1 VNNKQTVTSEG
12 RAGSPLPADHS
23 QDGGAHGV
31 TRPTSAFTLIE
42 VMVVVTLLSL
52 IVIALMGVFSST
64 QAAFR
69 ASVTQTDV
77 LEGGRA
83 AMDLIAGDLR
93 SMSPSLGATNILN
106 NSATSVPLANNG
118 LIPVNFYVSN
128 NLAVPPLVQS
138 LVGSVSG
145 NARTNVVESL
155 FLLSRQNQIWTGVG
169 YKVDTAGTNAINS
182 LYRFSMSTNVSTVN
196 GPGILFTNFLYCSLT
211 NSPPWSHLLD
221 GVVGFRVRAYDP
233 NGLWLTNGYSF
244 ETSNTLKMAVFF
256 QSALGEV
263 GCYMFSNALP
273 ASVEIELA
281 TLEDR
286 TLQRASIWP
295 NGSIAQS
302 NYLAQ
307 QAGKVHLF
315 RQRVAVPNVDPAAY
329 R

>member
-1 VNNKQTVTSEG
+1 
-12 RAGSPLPADHS
+12 
-23 QDGGAHGV
+23 
-31 TRPTSAFTLIE
+31 
-42 VMVVVTLLSL
+42 MVVVTLLSL

-93 SMSPSLGATNILN
+93 AMSPSGGATNISN
-106 NSATSVPLANNG
+106 NPNPAWVLADNG
-118 LIPVNFYVSN
+118 QIPVNFFV
-128 NLAVPPLVQS
+128 AVNSAIPPLIQPLTAS
-138 LVGSVSG
+138 TAS
-145 NARTNVVESL
+145 RTNVLED
-155 FLLSRQNQIWTGVG
+155 FFILSRQNQTWTGVG
-169 YKVDTAGTNAINS
+169 YIVVTNTVQNSLYS
-182 LYRFSMSTNVSTVN
+182 LYRFSMATNLSAAN
-196 GPGILFTNFLYCSLT
+196 GPAALFNNFINGISSYT

-221 GVVGFRVRAYDP
+221 GVVGFRVRAYDL
-233 NGLWLTNGYSF
+233 NGLWLTNGYPSG
-244 ETSNTLKMAVFF
+244 TSSTVKDTTLVFPVY
-256 QSALGEV
+256 GEV
-263 GCYMFSNALP
+263 SSYMFSNSLP
-273 ASVEIELA
+273 ASVEVELA

-286 TLQRASIWP
+286 TLQRASVWP
-295 NGSIAQS
+295 NGSIGQS

>member
-1 VNNKQTVTSEG
+1 VVGTPRCGVRIAQ
-12 RAGSPLPADHS
+12 RAVPAIIHHPSSIIHGSD
-23 QDGGAHGV
+23 
-31 TRPTSAFTLIE
+31 RRAFTLIE

-93 SMSPSLGATNILN
+93 AMSPSGGTNYVVVNNVFYLG
-106 NSATSVPLANNG
+106 
-118 LIPVNFYVSN
+118 PVNFAASVKKATS
-128 NLAVPPLVQS
+128 PPLIQPLTAS
-138 LVGSVSG
+138 SSS
-145 NARTNVVESL
+145 RTNVLED
-155 FLLSRQNQIWTGVG
+155 FFILSRANRTWTGVG
-169 YKVDTAGTNAINS
+169 YVVDTASSNS
-182 LYRFSMSTNVSTVN
+182 VNPLYRFSMSTNLAAASPLVLYTNFVGEVN
-196 GPGILFTNFLYCSLT
+196 SGAFTNM
-211 NSPPWSHLLD
+211 SHLMD
-221 GVVGFRVRAYDP
+221 GVIGLRVRAYDL
-233 NGLWLTNGYSF
+233 NGVWLTNGYSF
-244 ETSNTLKMAVFF
+244 GMSNTLKNV
-256 QSALGEV
+256 SYSPPYWGEV
-263 GCYMFSNALP
+263 GCYMFSNSLP
-273 ASVEIELA
+273 ASVEVELA

-286 TLQRASIWP
+286 TLQRASVWL

-315 RQRVAVPNVDPAAY
+315 RQRVAIPNVDPAAY